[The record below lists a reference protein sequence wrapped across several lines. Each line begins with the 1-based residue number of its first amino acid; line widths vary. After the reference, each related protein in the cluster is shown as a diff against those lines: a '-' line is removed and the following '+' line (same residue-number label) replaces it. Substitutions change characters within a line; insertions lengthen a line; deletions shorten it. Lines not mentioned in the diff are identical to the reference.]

1 MLHASSVANTG
12 RKRNRGSG
20 GVARNGCVRDHLQR
34 TIRNRRVWRTLPHE
48 NRYQRRFVPLSIIRH
63 GVRFTRHLATIR
75 HTIENYS
82 IMRYGSTRCHTRFR
96 SFLYPVAT
104 GWGRGFS
111 LSFVFLDSSWPTRH
125 AERWREK
132 EIRFVEKRINGTRTR
147 SGNGARYV
155 VVVALT
161 QFLCYFPLLSPSLP
175 LPSSWLFRSQVE
187 RG

>member
-63 GVRFTRHLATIR
+63 SVRFTRHLATIR

-82 IMRYGSTRCHTRFR
+82 IMRYGSTR
-96 SFLYPVAT
+96 LYALSYTISLVSVSRGHGMGAKILSLVRISRLIVA
-104 GWGRGFS
+104 
-111 LSFVFLDSSWPTRH
+111 DSPR
-125 AERWREK
+125 
-132 EIRFVEKRINGTRTR
+132 
-147 SGNGARYV
+147 
-155 VVVALT
+155 
-161 QFLCYFPLLSPSLP
+161 
-175 LPSSWLFRSQVE
+175 
-187 RG
+187 

>member
-1 MLHASSVANTG
+1 MKTANIDGSIRVSRMVIGFWPADSPIMLHASSVANTG

-82 IMRYGSTRCHTRFR
+82 IMRYGSTR
-96 SFLYPVAT
+96 LYALSYTISLVSVS
-104 GWGRGFS
+104 RG
-111 LSFVFLDSSWPTRH
+111 H
-125 AERWREK
+125 
-132 EIRFVEKRINGTRTR
+132 GM
-147 SGNGARYV
+147 GARILSLV
-155 VVVALT
+155 RISRLIVAD
-161 QFLCYFPLLSPSLP
+161 SP
-175 LPSSWLFRSQVE
+175 R
-187 RG
+187 